1 MKTFRFSVLFI
12 TMAICLVSCDF
23 QIGVYQFL
31 FIYRSKVDYSNQ
43 IFIVVDSTRNP
54 DYIIRPSKNEIKEYL
69 KPVKLRDNYFRA
81 DDNVWRNGW
90 NPAFYCRSV
99 PTSLTID
106 QADALDTLT
115 NEELLDL
122 VVDFEPYLEFY
133 STNRNKAIGKLSDDN
148 KCNKIIKEGNLSNYM
163 SKYPACNPCRECI
176 RETLNEN

>member
-1 MKTFRFSVLFI
+1 MKTFRYCSLTI
-12 TMAICLVSCDF
+12 IMAFFFVSCDF
-23 QIGVYQFL
+23 QIGVSRFL
-31 FIYRSKVDYSNQ
+31 FIYRSKADYSNQ
-43 IFIVVDSTRNP
+43 IFIAVDSTRN
-54 DYIIRPSKNEIKEYL
+54 YIISRPSKNEIKEYL
-69 KPVKLRDNYFRA
+69 KPVKLRDNYFKA
-81 DDNVWRNGW
+81 SDPIWRNGW
-90 NPAFYCRSV
+90 SPYHYCKCV

-133 STNRNKAIGKLSDDN
+133 STDRDKVIHKLSDDN